1 MSNLLILVKI
11 LTAIYQVKRIN
22 DKTLLNELLDL
33 LQTVPISSSEV
44 FIQDKKTEEDI
55 RATIDW
61 ILEQPDDEPIIK
73 SMLMQRVMDFTA
85 NAPELKTSIELGL
98 EDVASEERIRQIIY
112 KHIKEIRRNATDSSF
127 SKNFKKTIK
136 EFHFGDVKK
145 FKKEDW
151 IKLSDLIQE
160 KINDNFNEDKQ
171 TEVVGTVT
179 SDDPKSFESVIS
191 QAKSE
196 ASLDGILK
204 LGMQGLNKALEPD
217 GGLRRAK
224 FYLFNALTNRGK
236 SFTLGHVLASVGL
249 YNKPLLRDKS
259 KIPTV
264 VLDSAEDSLDLIIV
278 RMFKLF
284 CVAETG
290 ELKDFMTCT
299 AEEIINTIVNGFKKN
314 GWCLIINQIEPN
326 KDNFY
331 KFCDRIRKLEL
342 KGHEVILLAYDY
354 LAMMELEGMT
364 GDTKGDKL
372 QMLYRKVRSFT
383 MARGICFVTPH
394 QLSPEAKKILR
405 ESDDESEVYFGREV
419 AGKSMT
425 ETSTK
430 LTNEV
435 DVEITI
441 HVAKT
446 DLKNY
451 WTFSIGKQ
459 RGEGC
464 DPKDRFGIYDLDP
477 EKGLVHDINGKPAY
491 RKSLKHRLDENGNS
505 IPDWDDFSRE
515 AA

>member
-22 DKTLLNELLDL
+22 DKSLLNELLDI
-33 LQTVPISSSEV
+33 LQTVPITSSEV

-55 RATIDW
+55 RSTIDW

-73 SMLMQRVMDFTA
+73 SMLMQRVMDFTS

-98 EDVASEERIRQIIY
+98 EDVASEERIRQIVY
-112 KHIKEIRRNATDSSF
+112 KHIKEIRRNSSDADF
-127 SKNFKKTIK
+127 NKEFKKLVK
-136 EFHFGDVKK
+136 EFHFGEVKK
-145 FKKEDW
+145 FKTQDW
-151 IKLSDLIQE
+151 VKLSDLVQ
-160 KINDNFNEDKQ
+160 KRINASFDEDRQ
-171 TEVVGTVT
+171 TEIVGTVS
-179 SDDPKSFESVIS
+179 SDDPKSFEAVIN

-196 ASLDGILK
+196 ASNDGILK
-204 LGMQGLNKALEPD
+204 LGLQGLNKALEPD

-236 SFTLGHVLASVGL
+236 SFTLGHVLASIGL
-249 YNKPLLRDKS
+249 YNKPQLRDKS

-264 VLDSAEDSLDLIIV
+264 VLDSAEDSLDLIVV

-284 CVAETG
+284 YVAEHG
-290 ELKDFMTCT
+290 VLKNFMECT

-326 KDNFY
+326 QDNFY
-331 KFCDRIRKLEL
+331 KFCDRIRKLEM
-342 KGHEVILLAYDY
+342 KGHEIILYAYDY

-372 QMLYRKVRSFT
+372 QMLYRKTRSFT
-383 MARGICFVTPH
+383 MSRGICFVTPH

-446 DLKNY
+446 DIRNY

-477 EKGLVHDINGKPAY
+477 ELGLIHDYHGKPAY
-491 RKSLKHRLDENGNS
+491 RKSLKQRINENGELEN
-505 IPDWDDFSRE
+505 DWDHMGE

>member
-11 LTAIYQVKRIN
+11 LTALYQVKKLN
-22 DKTLLNELLDL
+22 DKTLLNELLDIL
-33 LQTVPISSSEV
+33 STVPVTSSEV
-44 FIQDKKTEEDI
+44 FIQDKKTEDDI

-85 NAPELKTSIELGL
+85 NAPELKTSIELGM
-98 EDVASEERIRQIIY
+98 EDIASEERIRQIIY
-112 KHIKEIRRNATDSSF
+112 KHIKEIRRNSTDTNF
-127 SKNFKKTIK
+127 EKTFKKTVK
-136 EFHFGDVKK
+136 EFHFGSVKK

-151 IKLSDLIQE
+151 IKLADLVQE
-160 KINDNFNEDKQ
+160 KINEDFNEDRQ
-171 TEVVGTVT
+171 TEVVASVT
-179 SDDPKSFESVIS
+179 SEDPKSFESVIG
-191 QAKSE
+191 QAKAE

-204 LGMQGLNKALEPD
+204 MGLQGLNKALEPD
-217 GGLRRAK
+217 GGFRRAK
-224 FYLFNALTNRGK
+224 FYLINALTNRGK
-236 SFTLGHVLASVGL
+236 SFTLGHILASVGL
-249 YNKPLLRDKS
+249 YNKPQLRDKS

-284 CVAETG
+284 CVAEYG
-290 ELKDFMTCT
+290 EMKDFMQCS
-299 AEEIINTIVNGFKKN
+299 AQEIIDVIVNGFKKN

-331 KFCDRIRKLEL
+331 KFCDRIRRLEL
-342 KGHEVILLAYDY
+342 KGHEIILYAYDY

-383 MARGICFVTPH
+383 MSRGICFVTPH
-394 QLSPEAKKILR
+394 QLSPEAKKMLR

-435 DVEITI
+435 DVEITV

-446 DLKNY
+446 DVKNY

-464 DPKDRFGIYDLDP
+464 DPKDRFGIYDIDP
-477 EKGLVHDINGKPAY
+477 VKGLIHDYHTKPAY
-491 RKSLKHRLDENGNS
+491 RKSLKHRLDEHGNS
-505 IPDWDDFSRE
+505 VPDWDDFSM